1 MEPKVY
7 EGLPFFIGTGKKV
20 EEKNLQLVQNAIG
33 ARCRDISN
41 WRMRY
46 SKGIEIKNAIKN
58 NDEGAV
64 KNVNMM
70 YAYNAYFKYL
80 HQSLFSLRDSFRVST
95 TNYQVDIE
103 RPTAIIKGYL
113 EALQNQNDLLTDDAI
128 TFGCAAILL
137 DINLDTKNPEPDILV
152 NRVKSA
158 KLVYDFEQPGS
169 GLFTIRITPEVAFK
183 FDFLPEWR
191 KEQIYNKAIAS
202 AETVAEIRVFVGDLV
217 VDNKLDTYIALI
229 YNRQVIYA
237 ERDRTLTV
245 LRAVSVNDK
254 NDDFSP
260 IYTVLRASDIQQ
272 DVYKLIFDYNEENA
286 NPIRTGNWN
295 FDADAWE
302 EAKRTRF
309 LKTSPVGNIQLNPLL
324 PGTLDVQGLVGIQDN
339 IGQLA
344 QQATGLNEYTKGE
357 DGGSVRT
364 AAEAMMLADSASGI
378 LNIFANKIKQ
388 QLILPVMSDILEIL
402 KVALNGYSDIFDDS
416 LFIDTDVAKDQQEG
430 NLLMSLINMP
440 MFGAVIQ
447 GLESQQ
453 ALQLFRWILE
463 KLHITGTASVF
474 DTLMSMS
481 QQQNQNGVN
490 K

>member
-1 MEPKVY
+1 MKPQVFD
-7 EGLPFFIGTGKKV
+7 GLPFFIGTGIRV
-20 EEKNLQLVQNAIG
+20 DENNLPNVQNAIG
-33 ARCRDISN
+33 ARTRDIQE
-41 WRMRY
+41 WRTRY
-46 SKGIEIKNAIKN
+46 GKGKEIRNAIKN
-58 NDEGAV
+58 PDSGAV

-95 TNYQVDIE
+95 TDYKVDVE
-103 RPTAIIKGYL
+103 RPTEILKGYL

-128 TFGCAAILL
+128 TFGCASILL
-137 DINLDTKNPEPDILV
+137 DINLDTETPEPDILI
-152 NRVKSA
+152 NRVKAA
-158 KLVYDFEQPGS
+158 KIIYDFEQPGS
-169 GLFTIRITPEVAFK
+169 GVFTLRITPEIAYK
-183 FDFLPEWR
+183 MTFLPEWR
-191 KEQIYNKAIAS
+191 REQVYNRAISS
-202 AETVAEIRVFVGDLV
+202 AERVSELRVFVGELV
-217 VDNKLDTYIALI
+217 VNKRLDTYIAII
-229 YNRQVIYA
+229 YNKQVIYA

-245 LRAVSVNDK
+245 LRAVSVNDR

-260 IYTVLRASDIQQ
+260 IYTVLRASDISQ
-272 DVYKLIFDYNEENA
+272 DVYKLIFDYNNENA

-295 FDADAWE
+295 FDANAWE

-324 PGTLDVQGLVGIQDN
+324 PGTLDVNGLVAIQEGIS
-339 IGQLA
+339 QLA

-357 DGGSVRT
+357 SGGSVRT

-388 QLILPVMSDILEIL
+388 QLILPVLSDILEIL
-402 KVALNGYSDIFDDS
+402 KVALEGYSDIFDQS

-430 NLLMSLINMP
+430 NLLLSLINMP

-447 GLESQQ
+447 GLESAQ

-463 KLHITGTASVF
+463 KLHITGTSSVF
-474 DTLMSMS
+474 DTLMQSTT
-481 QQQNQNGVN
+481 QQKNGVN
-490 K
+490 KQ

>member
-1 MEPKVY
+1 MKPEVF
-7 EGLPFFIGTGKKV
+7 EGLPFFIGTGIRV
-20 EEKNLQLVQNAIG
+20 DENNLPAVQNAIG
-33 ARCRDISN
+33 ARTRDIQE
-41 WRMRY
+41 WRTRY
-46 SKGIEIKNAIKN
+46 AKGKEIRNAIKN
-58 NDEGAV
+58 SDSGAV

-95 TNYQVDIE
+95 TDYKVDVE
-103 RPTAIIKGYL
+103 RPTEILKGYL

-128 TFGCAAILL
+128 TFGCASILL
-137 DINLDTKNPEPDILV
+137 DINLDTESPEPEILI
-152 NRVKSA
+152 NRVKAA
-158 KLVYDFEQPGS
+158 KIIYDFEQPGS
-169 GLFTIRITPEVAFK
+169 GVFTLRITPEIAYK
-183 FDFLPEWR
+183 MTFLPEWR
-191 KEQIYNKAIAS
+191 RDQVYNRAISS
-202 AETVAEIRVFVGDLV
+202 AERVSELRVFVGELV
-217 VDNKLDTYIALI
+217 VNKKLDTYIALI
-229 YNRQVIYA
+229 YNKQVIYA

-245 LRAVSVNDK
+245 LRAVSVNDR

-260 IYTVLRASDIQQ
+260 IYTVLRASDISQ
-272 DVYKLIFDYNEENA
+272 DVYKLIFDYNNENA

-295 FDADAWE
+295 FDANAWE

-324 PGTLDVQGLVGIQDN
+324 PGTLDVNGLVAIQEGIS
-339 IGQLA
+339 QLA

-357 DGGSVRT
+357 SGGSVRT

-388 QLILPVMSDILEIL
+388 QLILPVLSDILEIL
-402 KVALNGYSDIFDDS
+402 KVALEGYSDIFDQS

-430 NLLMSLINMP
+430 NLLLSLINMP

-447 GLESQQ
+447 GLESAQ

-463 KLHITGTASVF
+463 KLHITGTSSVF
-474 DTLMSMS
+474 DTLMNSMQ
-481 QQQNQNGVN
+481 QQQNGVQT